1 MSRKQPQ
8 VIAPLRFSG
17 PLRDQLHQARFF
29 AEMVGNEAPR
39 RIGVVA
45 CHAGAGTS
53 TVALNLAA
61 MLRERT
67 GDPTLLVETN
77 VRHPVLADRWHLGT
91 KGSANRLLRG
101 ELRTDDA
108 VEAFGGVT
116 VLAAEQDAEP
126 LPLLRAGLA
135 PLLETSQAYR
145 HAVLD
150 LPPAMDY
157 PDATVLAPAI
167 DALIL
172 VLEVEQT
179 RWEVARQSMQQ
190 LEAAGIRILGAVLNK
205 KPMHI
210 PEWLYRLL

>member
-8 VIAPLRFSG
+8 VTAPLRFSG

-29 AEMVGNEAPR
+29 AEMVGADAPR

-67 GDPTLLVETN
+67 GEPSLLVETN
-77 VRHPVLADRWHLGT
+77 VRHPVLAHRWHVGT
-91 KGSANRLLRG
+91 QGSANRLLRG
-101 ELRTDDA
+101 ELRADD
-108 VEAFGGVT
+108 VIEAFGGVT
-116 VLAAEQDAEP
+116 VLAAEADTEP
-126 LPLLRAGLA
+126 LPLLRAGIA
-135 PLLETSQAYR
+135 PLIEQSQSYR

-150 LPPAMDY
+150 LPPTMDY

-179 RWEVARQSMQQ
+179 RWEVARQSVQQ

-210 PEWLYRLL
+210 PAWLYRLL